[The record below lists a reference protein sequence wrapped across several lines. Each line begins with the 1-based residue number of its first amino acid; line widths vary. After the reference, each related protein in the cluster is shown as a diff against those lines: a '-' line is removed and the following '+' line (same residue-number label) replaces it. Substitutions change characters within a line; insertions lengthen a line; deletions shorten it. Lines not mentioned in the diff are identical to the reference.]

1 MKGGKQTIGGGWS
14 FCLFWG
20 GAEIGKEERMEKQTE
35 GEGGGEKLA
44 LMRGK

>member
-1 MKGGKQTIGGGWS
+1 MEEGEA
-14 FCLFWG
+14 FVCFG

-35 GEGGGEKLA
+35 GEGGGQKLA

>member
-1 MKGGKQTIGGGWS
+1 MEEGGAFIC
-14 FCLFWG
+14 FG

-35 GEGGGEKLA
+35 GEGGGQKLA